1 MFVENY
7 IFKMLL
13 CWTLAQFNLILKQ
26 FKMLLFWTLAQ
37 WALCN
42 VHWFPWFLRTNS
54 SMSWKVTSETFKEVV
69 AQSTKANLNY
79 ILFVSSRKSLT
90 PTPSPPSLP
99 GPQLMATALD
109 IAHATTF
116 KMPFM
121 QFLNGLWTALKC
133 FYISIFWMD
142 AQLDAHAYVLWCSLF
157 LRLFFVIDIWV
168 Q

>member
-1 MFVENY
+1 MFESNSKSCVGLWINLIYFKTMFVENY

-79 ILFVSSRKSLT
+79 ILFVSSRKSSPL
-90 PTPSPPSLP
+90 PPSLP
-99 GPQLMATALD
+99 LSHPLPVPSWWQRPLILLMPP
-109 IAHATTF
+109 H
-116 KMPFM
+116 
-121 QFLNGLWTALKC
+121 LKC
-133 FYISIFWMD
+133 LLCNF
-142 AQLDAHAYVLWCSLF
+142 
-157 LRLFFVIDIWV
+157 
-168 Q
+168 